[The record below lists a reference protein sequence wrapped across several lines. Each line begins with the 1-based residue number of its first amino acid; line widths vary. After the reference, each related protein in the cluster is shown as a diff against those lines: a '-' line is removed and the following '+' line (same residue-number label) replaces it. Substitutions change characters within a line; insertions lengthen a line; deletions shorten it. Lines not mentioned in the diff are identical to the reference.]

1 MMIFLFNVSGGFNS
15 VLSILSLILIF
26 ILVLVMAYF
35 ASKLAAK
42 YQSNVLNSKSN
53 IRIIESF
60 RLGNNRFIAIVKI
73 GENYYALGLGKDEIT
88 MIDRLN
94 PDALKDFEASD
105 SAEKKLNFK
114 EILSQVKNKNTND
127 NNETK

>member
-1 MMIFLFNVSGGFNS
+1 MIFLFNVSGGFNS